1 MNSIQNRKYFV
12 GGFFLFFAV
21 LYLLRVFYIQ
31 IFTDQY
37 FERAKRVSI
46 EKVEEYPMRG
56 NIYDRNGQA
65 LVQNEIAY
73 DIMYTPYRSKID
85 TLNFC
90 ELLGIDT
97 SEFNARVKKAKRY
110 SYRKASVFEPL
121 ITSSE
126 FGPIREKLHQF
137 KGVSVKNRTVRKYPY
152 SAAGHVLGYLTRV
165 SKRHQKKDDFYGESD
180 YIGSSGIES
189 YYEKELRGKKG
200 FKYFLRDINGNAIS
214 SYMNGELDEAP
225 ISGSNLTLSISADI
239 QVYGELLMQ
248 GKRGAIVAIEP
259 ATGEVLAMVSGPTYD
274 PNKLVGRKFSKN
286 YFELEN
292 DPNKILYQ
300 RALKSTQPPGSII
313 KTMQSLIALDLKVAN
328 ENTKYACN
336 KELVGCHNH
345 MSPLNLPQSIQNSC
359 NPYYFKLVRSIF
371 YNGRQKGNM
380 SQLRKGM
387 DLWEEY
393 VRSFGFGSKMGI
405 DLYGER
411 EGNVPDTREYDL
423 IYGKNRWNYRTIYS
437 LAIGQGEFS
446 LTPLQMANLAVVIA
460 NKGHYITPHFIKK
473 INDSVVDYTLDEF
486 FHRTMVHKSNFD
498 LVQKGMQ
505 WVVEEPGGTASR
517 ARIDSVVICGKT
529 GTSQNPH
536 GEDHSVFIAF
546 APKDNPKIAIA
557 VFVENA
563 GSGGIM
569 AAPIASLIVEKYLKG
584 EVKRKKL
591 EEKIIATKLY
601 E

>member
-1 MNSIQNRKYFV
+1 MNSVEHRKYFV
-12 GGFFLFFAV
+12 GGFFLFFAL
-21 LYLLRVFYIQ
+21 LYLLRIFYIQ

-37 FERAKRVSI
+37 FERAKRISV
-46 EKVEEYPMRG
+46 EKVEEFPMRG
-56 NIYDRNGQA
+56 NIYDRKGKP
-65 LVQNEIAY
+65 LVQNEVAY

-85 TLNFC
+85 TGKFC
-90 ELLGIDT
+90 QLLGIDT
-97 SEFNARVKKAKRY
+97 SDFNSRVKKAKRY

-121 ITSSE
+121 ITSTE

-137 KGVSVKNRTVRKYPY
+137 KGISVKNRTVRKYPN
-152 SAAGHVLGYLTRV
+152 SAASHVLGYLTRV
-165 SKRHQKKDDFYGESD
+165 NERNQRKDKFYGDND
-180 YIGSSGIES
+180 YIGSSGIER

-200 FKYFLRDINGNAIS
+200 YKYFLRDINGNPIS
-214 SYMNGELDEAP
+214 SYMEGELDEP
-225 ISGSNLTLSISADI
+225 PVSGANLTSSIDVEI
-239 QVYGELLMQ
+239 QVYAEQLMH
-248 GKRGAIVAIEP
+248 GKRGSIVAIEP
-259 ATGEVLAMVSGPTYD
+259 SSGEVLAMISGPTYD

-292 DPNKILYQ
+292 NPNKILYQ

-313 KTMQSLIALDLKVAN
+313 KTMQSLIALELKVAD
-328 ENTKYACN
+328 ERTQYTCN

-345 MSPLNLPQSIQNSC
+345 ESPLNLPQAIQNSC
-359 NPYYFKLVRSIF
+359 NPYYYKLVKNIF

-387 DLWEEY
+387 DLWEKY
-393 VRSFGFGSKMGI
+393 VRSFGLGSKMGI
-405 DLYGER
+405 DVYGEK
-411 EGNVPDTREYDL
+411 EGNVPDTREYDQ

-437 LAIGQGEFS
+437 LSIGQGEFS
-446 LTPLQMANLAVVIA
+446 LTPLQMANLAVIIA

-473 INDSVVDYTLDEF
+473 INDSLVDYSKDEF
-486 FHRTMVHKSNFD
+486 LHKTMVRPSNFD

-505 WVVEEPGGTASR
+505 WVVEEPGGTASQ
-517 ARIDSVVICGKT
+517 ARIKDVVVCGKT

-546 APKDNPKIAIA
+546 APKKNPTIAIA

-563 GSGGIM
+563 GSGGAM
-569 AAPIASLIVEKYLKG
+569 AAPIASLVIEKYLKG
-584 EVKRKKL
+584 KTDRQAL
-591 EEKIIATKLY
+591 EAKIMQTKLY

>member
-1 MNSIQNRKYFV
+1 MNSVENRKYFV

-37 FERAKRVSI
+37 YERAKRISV

-56 NIYDRNGQA
+56 NIYDRHGNA

-85 TLNFC
+85 TLKFC
-90 ELLGIDT
+90 DLLGIDT
-97 SEFNARVKKAKRY
+97 SEFRERVNKAKRY

-121 ITSSE
+121 ITSAE

-137 KGVSVKNRTVRKYPY
+137 KGITVKNRTVRKYPY
-152 SAAGHVLGYLTRV
+152 AAAGHVLGYLTRV
-165 SKRHQKKDDFYGESD
+165 NERHQKQDDFYGDND

-189 YYEKELRGKKG
+189 YYEETLRGEKG
-200 FKYFLRDINGNAIS
+200 YSYFLRDINGNQIS

-225 ISGSNLTLSISADI
+225 VSGSNLTLSIDAEI
-239 QVYGELLMQ
+239 QAYGEELMK
-248 GKRGAIVAIEP
+248 GKRGAIVALEP
-259 ATGEVLAMVSGPTYD
+259 HSGEVLAMISGPTYD
-274 PNKLVGRKFSKN
+274 PNRLVGRQFSKN

-292 DPNKILYQ
+292 NPNKILYQ
-300 RALKSTQPPGSII
+300 RALKSTQPPGSIV
-313 KTMQSLIALDLKVAN
+313 KTMQSLIALELQVAN
-328 ENTKYACN
+328 EQTKYRCD
-336 KELVGCHNH
+336 KDLVGCHNH
-345 MSPLNLPQSIQNSC
+345 PSPLNMPQSIQYSC
-359 NPYYFKLVRSIF
+359 NPYYYNLVKSIF
-371 YNGRQKGNM
+371 YNGQEKGNM

-387 DLWEEY
+387 DLWESY

-405 DLYGER
+405 DVFGEK
-411 EGNVPDTREYDL
+411 EGNVPDTREYDV

-446 LTPLQMANLAVVIA
+446 LTPLQMANLAAVIA
-460 NKGHYITPHFIKK
+460 NKGVYRTPHFIKK
-473 INDSVVDYTLDEF
+473 INDSIVDYSSEDELHKTLINEK
-486 FHRTMVHKSNFD
+486 TFD
-498 LVQKGMQ
+498 LVQTGMQ

-546 APKDNPKIAIA
+546 APRDNPKIAIA

-563 GSGGIM
+563 GPGGIM

-584 EVKRKKL
+584 EVKRKQL
-591 EEKIIATKLY
+591 EKKILETKLY